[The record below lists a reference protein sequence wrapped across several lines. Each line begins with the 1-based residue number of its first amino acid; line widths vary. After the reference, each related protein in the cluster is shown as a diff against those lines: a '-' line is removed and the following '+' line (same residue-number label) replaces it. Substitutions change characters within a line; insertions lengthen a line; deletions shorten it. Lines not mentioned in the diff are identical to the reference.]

1 MGDGR
6 GAAVRPPLADLLRS
20 DPRHSRMR
28 GGLRLAP
35 STAVR
40 YRTDMASH
48 RSTAA
53 SKLDRRTQPAY
64 PLAEAARYLR
74 LPIATLRSWVLG
86 RPYET
91 TVGSRRFQA
100 LVQPA
105 GRRPPLLSFRNL
117 IECHVLRA
125 LRTDH
130 RVPLREVRQAVT
142 YAEKELQ
149 IKDLLLRKDL
159 LAGAGSLFLERYGA
173 LIELSAS
180 GQIAMRHLLVAHLRR
195 VEWDEDQIP
204 VRLYPFV
211 TSDALGLER
220 PIAIDPAVA
229 FGRPILVEHGI
240 TTAILAERVDAGES
254 VDALAADYNV
264 SAAEIEQAILYERAA

>member
-1 MGDGR
+1 M
-6 GAAVRPPLADLLRS
+6 
-20 DPRHSRMR
+20 
-28 GGLRLAP
+28 
-35 STAVR
+35 
-40 YRTDMASH
+40 
-48 RSTAA
+48 
-53 SKLDRRTQPAY
+53 
-64 PLAEAARYLR
+64 
-74 LPIATLRSWVLG
+74 
-86 RPYET
+86 
-91 TVGSRRFQA
+91 
-100 LVQPA
+100 
-105 GRRPPLLSFRNL
+105 
-117 IECHVLRA
+117 
-125 LRTDH
+125 
-130 RVPLREVRQAVT
+130 T